1 MLAEVLQD
9 SGDET
14 FFKESSLSPVPG
26 TPGKQGFYE
35 RVHPSGGGGGNFI
48 FPANLDSLFLAKLYQ
63 YHALSQRT
71 LRNLSFTNI
80 NIIEKVLIIYI
91 K

>member
-1 MLAEVLQD
+1 MKPSLKNLVSALCQALQVNRV
-9 SGDET
+9 ST
-14 FFKESSLSPVPG
+14 NESTL
-26 TPGKQGFYE
+26 
-35 RVHPSGGGGGNFI
+35 RGGGGNFI

>member
-35 RVHPSGGGGGNFI
+35 RVHPLGGGGEI
-48 FPANLDSLFLAKLYQ
+48 LFFQ
-63 YHALSQRT
+63 Q
-71 LRNLSFTNI
+71 I
-80 NIIEKVLIIYI
+80 
-91 K
+91 

>member
-35 RVHPSGGGGGNFI
+35 RVHPSGGGEEI
-48 FPANLDSLFLAKLYQ
+48 LFFQ
-63 YHALSQRT
+63 Q
-71 LRNLSFTNI
+71 I
-80 NIIEKVLIIYI
+80 
-91 K
+91 